1 MIFDATEK
9 HQSQIPALHLLV
21 AMGFAPLSPEE
32 ALRLRGGRLRN
43 VTLDDVLADQLLK
56 LNRFTHRGR
65 AYPFDLEDAHEA
77 MRRLK
82 PTPDRLKGLRGTN
95 QDVYDT
101 LVLGTTITKTID
113 GDSKSYSFRYIDWE
127 HPDNNAYHVTAEM
140 TVERAGSTKTR
151 RCDIV
156 AFVNGIPFIVIEN
169 KRPTERL
176 KKADS
181 QLIGYQR
188 EDEIPHLFHFAQ
200 ILLSMNRREARY
212 ATVGTQS
219 RFWQTWQEEETTV
232 ETSRSLDPAGP
243 RDAEAR
249 AGMQDTDTQTSE
261 ARAGMQDTDTHAGTR
276 ETEAQTSETLASDVE
291 FDPEDQAEYPTGGP
305 LRDLVDRPLAVAE
318 AEAVYSGNLASARS
332 HYEAAITGEGRQV
345 TKQDGQRRQVTEQDV
360 ALYALCR
367 RERLL
372 DLVRRFTVFDG
383 GVRKIA
389 RHQQYFAVRRAVERV
404 GQFDMQ
410 GVRRGGVIWHTP
422 GTGKSLTMVMLGKAL
437 ALEATISNPRIV
449 IVTDRDDLDRQIK
462 DTFKSCEREP
472 VRATSGNHLISLIQD
487 RTPLI
492 TTIINKFDTASRVGQ
507 AIDEDPN
514 VFVLVD
520 ESHRTQTGSH
530 GGFGQLAG
538 KMRRILGKACYLG
551 FTGTPLLQ
559 REKNTL
565 ATFGGLIHRYAID
578 QAVRDEAVVSLLYEG
593 RIVEQQI
600 NPETIDSW
608 FDKLSEGLSEHQ
620 RADLK
625 AKYSRLNALAR
636 TEQAIHARAFD
647 VSEHYRQHWQG
658 SGFKAQ
664 LVAPSKAAACRYK
677 ELLDEIGHV
686 TSEIVISPPD
696 DHEGNEE
703 VEEVEEVDRD
713 PGSAVRAF
721 WARMMDRYG
730 TESEYNRQ
738 IIDAFKHSEH
748 PEILIVVS
756 KLLTG
761 FDAPRN
767 TVLYLCRSLREH
779 NLLQAIMRVNRLYEE
794 EAGTGREGVTKK
806 HGFIIDYE
814 GLLGELDG
822 ALTAYGALEG
832 FESSDLAGTLEHV
845 KEEIHRLR
853 HLHERLRDVFKS
865 IRNKKDMEAFEQ
877 FLADE
882 ARRQEF
888 YEKLREFGRCLRI
901 SLSSD
906 KIHAVYDDA
915 KIDGMKRD
923 WLMFSELRRSVRL
936 RYQET
941 IDVREFEPKIRKLLD
956 DHVVAMPAETVVE
969 PVNINDPDALKAI
982 AEESKVTE
990 ASRADRIASAT
1001 RRTVTEKMEEDPTF
1015 YRRFS
1020 ELLEETI
1027 SNYRAKRISER
1038 AYLQQVLDLAGKVSR
1053 KEDRGQKM
1061 PEPVRGNDDGEAFYG
1076 VLAESLAGVSGQ
1088 VDGGG
1093 ATGGAAEADGGAEIE
1108 AGTASKAASQADG
1121 AEGALSEVEAG
1132 KKAGES
1138 ESANVALNEVEIANA
1153 ALDIIE
1159 IIRQHHIVDV
1169 WSNEIA
1175 QNEMRNA
1182 IDDYYYDV
1190 LREQKGLNLT
1200 DAQLNDLE
1208 NRIMNLAKARFPD

>member
-9 HQSQIPALHLLV
+9 YQSQIPALHLLV
-21 AMGFAPLSPEE
+21 AMGFTPLSSEE

-65 AYPFDLEDAHEA
+65 EYPFDLEDAHEA
-77 MRRLK
+77 MRLLK

-140 TVERAGSTKTR
+140 TVERAGSTRTR
-151 RCDIV
+151 RCDVV

-219 RFWQTWQEEETTV
+219 RFWQTWQEEETTI
-232 ETSRSLDPAGP
+232 ETSRSLDQAGS

-249 AGMQDTDTQTSE
+249 VGMP
-261 ARAGMQDTDTHAGTR
+261 DTDTHAGRRDTDTHASRRETDTHAGRR
-276 ETEAQTSETLASDVE
+276 ETEARASETQASDLE
-291 FDPEDQAEYPTGGP
+291 FDPDEQAEYPTGDP

-332 HYEAAITGEGRQV
+332 HYEAAVAGEGRQV
-345 TKQDGQRRQVTEQDV
+345 TGQDEHSREITEQDV

-367 RERLL
+367 CERLL

-404 GQFDMQ
+404 GQFDLQ

-437 ALEATISNPRIV
+437 ALEATIPNPRIV

-472 VRATSGNHLISLIQD
+472 VRATSGTHLISLIQD

-677 ELLDEIGHV
+677 EILDEIGHV

-696 DHEGNEE
+696 DHEGIEE
-703 VEEVEEVDRD
+703 VEEVEEVEGIEEADLD
-713 PGSAVRAF
+713 SGSAVRAF
-721 WARMMDRYG
+721 WQRMMDRYG
-730 TESEYNRQ
+730 TEGEYNRQ

-794 EAGTGREGVTKK
+794 EAGTGQEGMAKK
-806 HGFIIDYE
+806 NGFIIDYE

-822 ALTAYGALEG
+822 ALTAYRALDG

-853 HLHERLRDVFKS
+853 HLHERLWDVFKS

-888 YEKLREFGRCLRI
+888 YERLREFGRCLRI

-906 KIHAVYDDA
+906 KIHTVYDDA

-923 WLMFSELRRSVRL
+923 WLTFSELRRSVRL

-1027 SNYRAKRISER
+1027 KNYRTKRISER

-1076 VLAESLAGVSGQ
+1076 VLAETLAGVSGQ
-1088 VDGGG
+1088 
-1093 ATGGAAEADGGAEIE
+1093 ADG
-1108 AGTASKAASQADG
+1108 KM
-1121 AEGALSEVEAG
+1121 LS
-1132 KKAGES
+1132 
-1138 ESANVALNEVEIANA
+1138 EVEIANA

-1159 IIRQHHIVDV
+1159 IIRTHHIVDV

-1208 NRIMNLAKARFPD
+1208 NRIMNLARARFPD